1 MNQKIL
7 CHFEMLVNEKYF
19 EFNFQPGITNF
30 EDIYAA
36 LEAFKKEIDV
46 LQERA
51 LEADRKAKEEAAAN
65 ESPVVEAE
73 VMA

>member
-36 LEAFKKEIDV
+36 LNEFKKEIDV

-51 LEADRKAKEEAAAN
+51 LEADLKAKEEAAAK
-65 ESPVVEAE
+65 ESPEVDAE